1 VTTRRVSTTANSAP
15 GSALRSIAQ
24 FVDAGERIRP
34 TAAQCARRR
43 SVRAIAAAA
52 QPWLPCRWVMLLK
65 WTSLAVTTRKSLLQ
79 WLLTR
84 GLALALVVLVLPY
97 AWAPRY
103 RFPAPAPFSGRA
115 WLNPYAGIGPTWQRA
130 NLHAHGRAW
139 SGFTNGKQTNDEI
152 VRRYRE
158 LGYDVPGISNYQRI
172 SPGGDPAAVPLY
184 EHGYNIGK
192 HHQLAIGA
200 RNVTWFDFPL
210 WQSVSQ
216 QQFVI
221 DRVKQSAELVAL
233 AHPNSR
239 FAYTTE
245 DLGKLTG
252 YDLIEVVNGPFT
264 AEESWDA
271 VLSAGRPVWGVA
283 NDDTHDLTD
292 PRRTAAA
299 WNMIAAP
306 TPNAGDVVAALK
318 KGQAYSVSRTG
329 ALEAIGLTMLSSV
342 EISGD
347 TLAVTCVGVPSTF
360 TFIGQDG
367 VNRKTVKSALSAQY
381 TLTDADTY
389 VRVVI
394 EAPQTV
400 LYLNPVIRYNGRE
413 LSVAAASVDAV
424 TTWTKRGG
432 VLVGCAALTWLA
444 WRRRAPTPG
453 TAAPEMVADAKR
465 KTA

>member
-1 VTTRRVSTTANSAP
+1 
-15 GSALRSIAQ
+15 
-24 FVDAGERIRP
+24 
-34 TAAQCARRR
+34 
-43 SVRAIAAAA
+43 
-52 QPWLPCRWVMLLK
+52 
-65 WTSLAVTTRKSLLQ
+65 VTTRKSLLR

-84 GLALALVVLVLPY
+84 GLPLALVVLVLPY

-103 RFPAPAPFSGRA
+103 KFPESAPFSGLA
-115 WLNPYAGIGPTWQRA
+115 WLNPYAGVGPTWQRA

-139 SGFTNGKQTNDEI
+139 NGFTNGKQTDDEI

-172 SPGGDPAAVPLY
+172 SPTADPAAVPLY

-200 RNVTWFDFPL
+200 QHVAWFDFPL

-216 QQFVI
+216 QQYVI
-221 DRVKQSAELVAL
+221 DRVKQGAALVAL

-239 FAYTTE
+239 YAYTTG
-245 DLGKLTG
+245 DLSKLTG

-299 WNMIAAP
+299 WNMIAAA
-306 TPNAGDVVAALK
+306 TPHAADVVTALK
-318 KGQAYSVSRTG
+318 KGQSYSVSRTG
-329 ALEAIGLTMLSSV
+329 ALEAVGLTRLASV
-342 EISGD
+342 EIEKGALS
-347 TLAVTCVGVPSTF
+347 VVCEGVPSTF
-360 TFIGQDG
+360 IFIGQDG
-367 VNRKTVKSALSAQY
+367 VKRKTVKSTLSARY
-381 TLTDADTY
+381 TLSDADTY
-389 VRVVI
+389 VRVVV

-413 LSVAAASVDAV
+413 LPVAAASVDV
-424 TTWTKRGG
+424 VPTWTKRGG
-432 VLVGCAALTWLA
+432 VLISFAALAFLV
-444 WRRRAPTPG
+444 RRRRTPTPS
-453 TAAPEMVADAKR
+453 AVAPQVVAEAKR
-465 KTA
+465 RTA

>member
-1 VTTRRVSTTANSAP
+1 MA
-15 GSALRSIAQ
+15 
-24 FVDAGERIRP
+24 F
-34 TAAQCARRR
+34 
-43 SVRAIAAAA
+43 
-52 QPWLPCRWVMLLK
+52 
-65 WTSLAVTTRKSLLQ
+65 LAVTTRKSLLQ

-84 GLALALVVLVLPY
+84 SLALALLVLVLPY

-103 RFPAPAPFSGRA
+103 RFPEPAPFSGKA
-115 WLNPYAGIGPTWQRA
+115 WLNPYAGIGSTWQRA

-139 SGFTNGKQTNDEI
+139 NGFTNGKQTDDEI

-172 SPGGDPAAVPLY
+172 TASSDPAAVPLY

-200 RNVTWFDFPL
+200 RSVAWFDFPL

-221 DRVKQSAELVAL
+221 DRVKRSAALVAL

-245 DLGKLTG
+245 DLRKLTG

-271 VLSAGRPVWGVA
+271 VLSAGRAVWGVA
-283 NDDTHDLTD
+283 NDDTHDLQD

-299 WNMIAAP
+299 WNMIASP
-306 TPNAGDVVAALK
+306 TAHAADIVAALK
-318 KGQAYSVSRTG
+318 KGQSYSVSRTG
-329 ALEAIGLTMLSSV
+329 ALESIALTSLSSV
-342 EISGD
+342 ELTGN
-347 TLAVTCVGVPSTF
+347 TLSVVCTGVPSTF
-360 TFIGQDG
+360 TFIGQNG
-367 VNRKTVKSALSAQY
+367 VKRKTVESAQSAQY

-400 LYLNPVIRYNGRE
+400 LYLNPVVRYNGRA
-413 LSVAAASVDAV
+413 LPISAASVDVLA
-424 TTWTKRGG
+424 TWTKRGG
-432 VLVGCAALTWLA
+432 VLVGCAALGLLA
-444 WRRRAPTPG
+444 WRRRAPAPSV
-453 TAAPEMVADAKR
+453 AAPHVMADVKR

>member
-1 VTTRRVSTTANSAP
+1 
-15 GSALRSIAQ
+15 
-24 FVDAGERIRP
+24 
-34 TAAQCARRR
+34 
-43 SVRAIAAAA
+43 
-52 QPWLPCRWVMLLK
+52 M
-65 WTSLAVTTRKSLLQ
+65 TSLAVTTRKSLLQ

-84 GLALALVVLVLPY
+84 GLALALVVVLLPY
-97 AWAPRY
+97 VWAPRY
-103 RFPAPAPFSGRA
+103 RFPAPAPFSGPA
-115 WLNPYAGIGPTWQRA
+115 WLNPYAGSGSTWQRA

-172 SPGGDPAAVPLY
+172 SASGDPLAVPLY

-200 RNVTWFDFPL
+200 RSVTWFDFPL

-221 DRVKQSAELVAL
+221 NRVKQSAELVAL

-239 FAYTTE
+239 YAYTTE
-245 DLGKLTG
+245 DLSKLTG

-299 WNMIAAP
+299 WNMIAAA
-306 TPNAGDVVAALK
+306 TPNAAAIVAALK
-318 KGQAYSVSRTG
+318 KGQSYSVSRTG
-329 ALEAIGLTMLSSV
+329 ALEGIGLTTLSSV
-342 EISGD
+342 EISGS
-347 TLAVTCVGVPSTF
+347 TLSVVCAGVASTF
-360 TFIGQDG
+360 NFIGQNG
-367 VNRKTVKSALSAQY
+367 ENRKTVASALAAEY

-394 EAPQTV
+394 EAPQAV

-413 LSVAAASVDAV
+413 LSMAAASVDAV

-432 VLVGCAALTWLA
+432 VLVACAALSVLA
-444 WRRRAPTPG
+444 WRRRAPAPG
-453 TAAPEMVADAKR
+453 SAAPHVLTDATR

>member
-1 VTTRRVSTTANSAP
+1 L
-15 GSALRSIAQ
+15 LR
-24 FVDAGERIRP
+24 
-34 TAAQCARRR
+34 
-43 SVRAIAAAA
+43 
-52 QPWLPCRWVMLLK
+52 
-65 WTSLAVTTRKSLLQ
+65 

-84 GLALALVVLVLPY
+84 GLPLALVVLVLPY
-97 AWAPRY
+97 AWAPAY
-103 RFPAPAPFSGRA
+103 RFPEPAPFSGPV
-115 WLNPYAGIGPTWQRA
+115 WLNPYAGVSPTWQRA

-139 SGFTNGKQTNDEI
+139 RGFTNGKQTDDEI

-172 SPGGDPAAVPLY
+172 STPSDPAAVPLY

-200 RNVTWFDFPL
+200 RNVAWFDFPL

-221 DRVKQSAELVAL
+221 NRVKQGAALVAL

-239 FAYTTE
+239 YAYTTE
-245 DLGKLTG
+245 DLSKLTG

-283 NDDTHDLTD
+283 NDDTHDLLD

-306 TPNAGDVVAALK
+306 TSRADDILAALK
-318 KGQAYSVSRTG
+318 KGQSYSVSRTG
-329 ALEAIGLTMLSSV
+329 ALTASGLTTLSAV
-342 EISGD
+342 EVAGD
-347 TLAVTCVGVPSTF
+347 TLSVVCAGQPSTF
-360 TFIGQDG
+360 TFIGQNG
-367 VNRKTVKSALSAQY
+367 VKRKTVKSAQAAQY
-381 TLTDADTY
+381 RLTDADTY

-400 LYLNPVIRYNGRE
+400 LYLNPVVRYNGRE
-413 LSVAAASVDAV
+413 LSAAAASVDAAA
-424 TTWTKRGG
+424 TWTKRGG
-432 VLVGCAALTWLA
+432 VLVGCAALGLLM
-444 WRRRAPTPG
+444 WRRRTPAPSA
-453 TAAPEMVADAKR
+453 AAPQVLADAKR
-465 KTA
+465 RTA